1 MIFLDAAA
9 QTTSQGGG
17 GGMEML
23 IMMVALFAIVY
34 FFMIR
39 PQNKKQKEEQKFRD
53 SLEVGQEVMTIG
65 GLHGK
70 IKHVDSEAGIVTLNI
85 ATGVD
90 VKFSKNAIAKK

>member
-1 MIFLDAAA
+1 
-9 QTTSQGGG
+9 
-17 GGMEML
+17 
-23 IMMVALFAIVY
+23 
-34 FFMIR
+34 
-39 PQNKKQKEEQKFRD
+39 
-53 SLEVGQEVMTIG
+53 MTIG